1 MANSSCPGGNSA
13 LPSIVTLPIP
23 QNINVMVRTGTNT
36 SNLAMSTC
44 CAPSRVQIVDGCY
57 LWCEVPRRY
66 FNGSSNR
73 DNVMFEMGACIRA
86 TNSGSNITN
95 DSVITG
101 WQFNAGARA
110 GPAGMAKQIGLWNF
124 AVMQCCLRVSERTG

>member
-1 MANSSCPGGNSA
+1 MANSSCPLGNSA

-23 QNINVMVRTGTNT
+23 QNINVMVRMGTST

-66 FNGSSNR
+66 FNGSSSR
-73 DNVMFEMGACIRA
+73 DDVMFEMAACITA
-86 TNSGSNITN
+86 TNTGRNITN

-101 WQFNAGARA
+101 WQFNTGARA
-110 GPAGMAKQIGLWNF
+110 GTGTAKGIGLW
-124 AVMQCCLRVSERTG
+124 VLLVSGFLHVL